1 MCIPGSSRAISACW
15 GERRLRT
22 MPGRHS
28 SEFRGALDGVQN
40 LLVVSH
46 RLVDWSFAALVV
58 TLASLSF
65 HASGNLLPSCRVQ
78 TIFVR
83 QKELSSSGK
92 SSIFMKIKPITR
104 PTSEF

>member
-1 MCIPGSSRAISACW
+1 
-15 GERRLRT
+15 

-40 LLVVSH
+40 LLVVCD
-46 RLVDWSFAALVV
+46 RVVDWNLAALVG

-65 HASGNLLPSCRVQ
+65 HASGNPLPSCRVQ

-92 SSIFMKIKPITR
+92 SSKFMKIKPVTR